1 MDENKIENEKTENT
15 EEVLTAKET
24 PESKAEAEKTEE
36 TDNQENLESPEDNAE
51 PTIEDNGRSSESHA
65 SSLEDGQVASD
76 EGEAKLAAAEARIAE
91 LEKERLYKQAEF
103 DNYRKRI
110 IKEKADL
117 ILNGGRKVLEAML
130 PVIDD
135 LERALAHMESA
146 EDVEAVKEGVDLIYK
161 KFLKV
166 MEAQGVTQMKTEGA
180 DFNTDFH
187 EAVTQFPAPTP
198 ELKGKVIDCTEKGYM
213 LNDTVLRFAKV
224 VVGI

>member
-1 MDENKIENEKTENT
+1 MSNKNEKVKEEELEETAAPKEAMNKEEESIDTEAAEQTENT
-15 EEVLTAKET
+15 
-24 PESKAEAEKTEE
+24 EKTEE
-36 TDNQENLESPEDNAE
+36 TEEETTED
-51 PTIEDNGRSSESHA
+51 
-65 SSLEDGQVASD
+65 
-76 EGEAKLAAAEARIAE
+76 KLALAEARIAE

-103 DNYRKRI
+103 DNFRKRI
-110 IKEKADL
+110 IKEKAEL

-135 LERALAHMESA
+135 LERALQHMEKA

-187 EAVTQFPAPTP
+187 EAVTQFPAPSN

>member
-1 MDENKIENEKTENT
+1 MKKDTEKTESTEMNENT
-15 EEVLTAKET
+15 EGTMCSNDAVDTEAAKG
-24 PESKAEAEKTEE
+24 EE
-36 TDNQENLESPEDNAE
+36 NAE
-51 PTIEDNGRSSESHA
+51 EVNGGTEGNEDKEE
-65 SSLEDGQVASD
+65 SLEDR
-76 EGEAKLAAAEARIAE
+76 LALAEARIAE

-110 IKEKADL
+110 IKEKAEL

-130 PVIDD
+130 PIIDD
-135 LERALAHMESA
+135 LERALAHMGDT
-146 EDVEAVKEGVDLIYK
+146 EDKEKGGDGKSTSTGSENAVREGVDLIYK

-166 MEAQGVTQMKTEGA
+166 METQGVTQMKTEGV

-187 EAVTQFPAPTP
+187 EAVTQFPAPSDD
-198 ELKGKVIDCTEKGYM
+198 LKGKVIDCTEKGYM

>member
-1 MDENKIENEKTENT
+1 MSKNTENTKKMEATEDVAIEESVNTENT
-15 EEVLTAKET
+15 EQ
-24 PESKAEAEKTEE
+24 AEAEEAEAPQEE
-36 TDNQENLESPEDNAE
+36 
-51 PTIEDNGRSSESHA
+51 TIED
-65 SSLEDGQVASD
+65 
-76 EGEAKLAAAEARIAE
+76 KLALAEARVAE

-103 DNYRKRI
+103 DNFRKRI
-110 IKEKADL
+110 IKEKAEL

-135 LERALAHMESA
+135 LERALQHIETA
-146 EDVEAVKEGVDLIYK
+146 EDVKAVREGVDLIYK

-166 MEAQGVTQMKTEGA
+166 MEAQGVTQMKTEGV

>member
-1 MDENKIENEKTENT
+1 MNKAEKGKEEELKEDVVNGTEATAESEHT
-15 EEVLTAKET
+15 EEAGHTE
-24 PESKAEAEKTEE
+24 EAETEE
-36 TDNQENLESPEDNAE
+36 TTCVETTED
-51 PTIEDNGRSSESHA
+51 
-65 SSLEDGQVASD
+65 
-76 EGEAKLAAAEARIAE
+76 KLAQAEARIAE

-103 DNYRKRI
+103 DNFRKRI
-110 IKEKADL
+110 IKEKAEL

-135 LERALAHMESA
+135 LERALQHMQSA
-146 EDVEAVKEGVDLIYK
+146 EDVEAVKEGVDLICK
-161 KFLKV
+161 KFMKV
-166 MEAQGVTQMKTEGA
+166 MEAQGVTQMKTDGA

-187 EAVTQFPAPTP
+187 EAVTQFPAPTD

>member
-1 MDENKIENEKTENT
+1 MSKKEKEIEKEIEEEMVENPVNEETKESTE
-15 EEVLTAKET
+15 
-24 PESKAEAEKTEE
+24 SAEKQETSETTE
-36 TDNQENLESPEDNAE
+36 PEE
-51 PTIEDNGRSSESHA
+51 ETIED
-65 SSLEDGQVASD
+65 
-76 EGEAKLAAAEARIAE
+76 KLALAEARIAE

-103 DNYRKRI
+103 DNFRKRI
-110 IKEKADL
+110 IKEKAEL

-130 PVIDD
+130 PVVDD
-135 LERALAHMESA
+135 LERALQHIEKA

-166 MEAQGVTQMKTEGA
+166 LETQGVTQMKTEGA

-187 EAVTQFPAPTP
+187 EAVTQFPAPSD

>member
-1 MDENKIENEKTENT
+1 MSKKEKEIEEEMVENPVN
-15 EEVLTAKET
+15 
-24 PESKAEAEKTEE
+24 EE
-36 TDNQENLESPEDNAE
+36 TKESTESVENQETSETTEPEE
-51 PTIEDNGRSSESHA
+51 ETIED
-65 SSLEDGQVASD
+65 
-76 EGEAKLAAAEARIAE
+76 KLALAEARIAE

-103 DNYRKRI
+103 DNFRKRI
-110 IKEKADL
+110 IKEKAEL

-135 LERALAHMESA
+135 LERALAHMSDTEHTEKTESSENA
-146 EDVEAVKEGVDLIYK
+146 LREGVELIYK

-198 ELKGKVIDCTEKGYM
+198 ELKGKVVDCTEKGYM

>member
-1 MDENKIENEKTENT
+1 MDKEKIVNTEDTEKEKSGEGLTSAEEENT
-15 EEVLTAKET
+15 SDKGKGAK
-24 PESKAEAEKTEE
+24 
-36 TDNQENLESPEDNAE
+36 TDN
-51 PTIEDNGRSSESHA
+51 
-65 SSLEDGQVASD
+65 D
-76 EGEAKLAAAEARIAE
+76 EGEETSKEESIEDKLATAEARIAE

-110 IKEKADL
+110 IKEKTEL

-135 LERALAHMESA
+135 LERALQHMEKA
-146 EDVEAVKEGVDLIYK
+146 EDVEAVKAGVELIYK

-166 MEAQGVTQMKTEGA
+166 MEAQGVKQMDTKDA

-187 EAVTQFPAPTP
+187 EAVTQFPAPSD

>member
-1 MDENKIENEKTENT
+1 MSKKEKEIEEEMVENPVNEETKESTE
-15 EEVLTAKET
+15 
-24 PESKAEAEKTEE
+24 SAEKQETSETTE
-36 TDNQENLESPEDNAE
+36 PEE
-51 PTIEDNGRSSESHA
+51 ETIED
-65 SSLEDGQVASD
+65 
-76 EGEAKLAAAEARIAE
+76 KLALAEARIAE

-103 DNYRKRI
+103 DNFRKRI
-110 IKEKADL
+110 IKEKAEL

-130 PVIDD
+130 PVVDD
-135 LERALAHMESA
+135 LERALQHIEKA
-146 EDVEAVKEGVDLIYK
+146 EDVEAVKKGVDLIYK

-166 MEAQGVTQMKTEGA
+166 LETQGVTQMKTEGA

-187 EAVTQFPAPTP
+187 EAVTQFPAPSD

>member
-1 MDENKIENEKTENT
+1 MKEENITENAEMAEDT
-15 EEVLTAKET
+15 EKVNMENADTE
-24 PESKAEAEKTEE
+24 KADTEKADTEKADMEAADAEE
-36 TDNQENLESPEDNAE
+36 AQEG
-51 PTIEDNGRSSESHA
+51 TIEDR
-65 SSLEDGQVASD
+65 
-76 EGEAKLAAAEARIAE
+76 LALAEARIAE

-103 DNYRKRI
+103 DNFRKRI
-110 IKEKADL
+110 IKEKAEL

-135 LERALAHMESA
+135 LERALAHMGNSTEGTEKTKDT
-146 EDVEAVKEGVDLIYK
+146 EDAVNAVREGVDLIYK

-166 MEAQGVTQMKTEGA
+166 MEAQGVTQMKTEGV

>member
-1 MDENKIENEKTENT
+1 MTKEEEKQIDEELNPTETSEN
-15 EEVLTAKET
+15 
-24 PESKAEAEKTEE
+24 S
-36 TDNQENLESPEDNAE
+36 DSPENSEISENSEDSDDTPSAE
-51 PTIEDNGRSSESHA
+51 P
-65 SSLEDGQVASD
+65 SLED
-76 EGEAKLAAAEARIAE
+76 KLAEAQSRIAE

-103 DNYRKRI
+103 DNFRKRI
-110 IKEKADL
+110 IKEKAEL

-135 LERALAHMESA
+135 LERALAHMQTA

-166 MEAQGVTQMKTEGA
+166 METQGVTQMKTEGA
-180 DFNTDFH
+180 DFDTDFH
-187 EAVTQFPAPTP
+187 EAVTQFPAPSP

>member
-1 MDENKIENEKTENT
+1 MSKNTEDTKKMEATEDVTIEESVNTENT
-15 EEVLTAKET
+15 EQ
-24 PESKAEAEKTEE
+24 AEAEEAEAPQEE
-36 TDNQENLESPEDNAE
+36 
-51 PTIEDNGRSSESHA
+51 TIED
-65 SSLEDGQVASD
+65 
-76 EGEAKLAAAEARIAE
+76 KLALAEARVAE

-103 DNYRKRI
+103 DNFRKRI
-110 IKEKADL
+110 IKEKAEL

-135 LERALAHMESA
+135 LERALQHIETA
-146 EDVEAVKEGVDLIYK
+146 EDVEAIREGVDLIYK

-166 MEAQGVTQMKTEGA
+166 MEAQGVTQMKTDGV

>member
-1 MDENKIENEKTENT
+1 MTKEEEKQIDEELNPTETSENSDIPENS
-15 EEVLTAKET
+15 EISENSEDSDDT
-24 PESKAEAEKTEE
+24 PS
-36 TDNQENLESPEDNAE
+36 AE
-51 PTIEDNGRSSESHA
+51 P
-65 SSLEDGQVASD
+65 SLED
-76 EGEAKLAAAEARIAE
+76 KLAEAQSRIAE

-103 DNYRKRI
+103 DNFRKRI
-110 IKEKADL
+110 IKEKAEL

-135 LERALAHMESA
+135 LERALAHMQTA

-166 MEAQGVTQMKTEGA
+166 METQGVTQMKTEGA
-180 DFNTDFH
+180 DFDTDFH
-187 EAVTQFPAPTP
+187 EAVTQFPAPSP

>member
-1 MDENKIENEKTENT
+1 MSKKGKEIEEEMVENPVNEETKESTE
-15 EEVLTAKET
+15 
-24 PESKAEAEKTEE
+24 SAEKQETTETTE
-36 TDNQENLESPEDNAE
+36 PEE
-51 PTIEDNGRSSESHA
+51 ETIED
-65 SSLEDGQVASD
+65 
-76 EGEAKLAAAEARIAE
+76 KLALAEARIAE

-103 DNYRKRI
+103 DNFRKRI
-110 IKEKADL
+110 IKEKAEL

-135 LERALAHMESA
+135 LERALQHMEKA
-146 EDVEAVKEGVDLIYK
+146 EDVDAVKEGVDLIYK

-187 EAVTQFPAPTP
+187 EAVTQFPAPSD
-198 ELKGKVIDCTEKGYM
+198 EMKGKVIDCTEKGYM

>member
-1 MDENKIENEKTENT
+1 MDKEKATNT
-15 EEVLTAKET
+15 EDIEKKESAEDLISAEEGNT
-24 PESKAEAEKTEE
+24 PTEE
-36 TDNQENLESPEDNAE
+36 KEADTANEDAE
-51 PTIEDNGRSSESHA
+51 EAPKGETIED
-65 SSLEDGQVASD
+65 
-76 EGEAKLAAAEARIAE
+76 KLATAEARIAE

-110 IKEKADL
+110 IKEKAEL

-135 LERALAHMESA
+135 LERALQHMEKA

-166 MEAQGVTQMKTEGA
+166 MEAQGVKQMEDTKDA

-187 EAVTQFPAPTP
+187 EAVTQFPAPSD

>member
-1 MDENKIENEKTENT
+1 MDKDKKKIEEEELVGAEATEQTENVA
-15 EEVLTAKET
+15 ETAKEGAEEQ
-24 PESKAEAEKTEE
+24 PELTVEE
-36 TDNQENLESPEDNAE
+36 
-51 PTIEDNGRSSESHA
+51 R
-65 SSLEDGQVASD
+65 
-76 EGEAKLAAAEARIAE
+76 LALAEARIAE

-103 DNYRKRI
+103 DNFRKRI
-110 IKEKADL
+110 IKEKAEL

-135 LERALAHMESA
+135 LERALGHMQKA
-146 EDVEAVKEGVDLIYK
+146 EDVEAVREGVDLIYK

-166 MEAQGVTQMKTEGA
+166 METQGVTQMKTEGA

-198 ELKGKVIDCTEKGYM
+198 ELKGKVVDCTEKGYM

>member
-1 MDENKIENEKTENT
+1 MEEEKINT
-15 EEVLTAKET
+15 EG
-24 PESKAEAEKTEE
+24 KAYAEDTEKTEE
-36 TDNQENLESPEDNAE
+36 TEKVTAEQADMEKADTENADKQETLEETVED
-51 PTIEDNGRSSESHA
+51 
-65 SSLEDGQVASD
+65 
-76 EGEAKLAAAEARIAE
+76 KLALAEARIAE

-110 IKEKADL
+110 VKEKADL

-135 LERALAHMESA
+135 LERALQHMQSA
-146 EDVEAVKEGVDLIYK
+146 EDVEAVREGVDLIYK

-187 EAVTQFPAPTP
+187 EAVTQFPAPTD

-213 LNDTVLRFAKV
+213 LNETVLRYAKV

>member
-1 MDENKIENEKTENT
+1 MD
-15 EEVLTAKET
+15 
-24 PESKAEAEKTEE
+24 KAEKGKEEELKEDVVNGTEATAESEHTEE
-36 TDNQENLESPEDNAE
+36 TGHTEETETEETACE
-51 PTIEDNGRSSESHA
+51 ETIED
-65 SSLEDGQVASD
+65 
-76 EGEAKLAAAEARIAE
+76 KLTQAEARIAE

-103 DNYRKRI
+103 DNFRKRI
-110 IKEKADL
+110 IKEKAEL

-135 LERALAHMESA
+135 LERALQHMQSA
-146 EDVEAVKEGVDLIYK
+146 EDVEAVKEGVDLICK
-161 KFLKV
+161 KFMKV
-166 MEAQGVTQMKTEGA
+166 MEAQGVTQMKTDGT

-187 EAVTQFPAPTP
+187 EAVTQFPAPTD

>member
-1 MDENKIENEKTENT
+1 MDKETEYKEKVQEENIETENVDNESVKSEEPQT
-15 EEVLTAKET
+15 EE
-24 PESKAEAEKTEE
+24 PQEE
-36 TDNQENLESPEDNAE
+36 
-51 PTIEDNGRSSESHA
+51 TIED
-65 SSLEDGQVASD
+65 
-76 EGEAKLAAAEARIAE
+76 KLALAEARVAE

-103 DNYRKRI
+103 DNFRKRI
-110 IKEKADL
+110 VKEKAEL

-135 LERALAHMESA
+135 LERALSHGGNTETT
-146 EDVEAVKEGVDLIYK
+146 EQTEATENSLREGLELIYR

-187 EAVTQFPAPTP
+187 EAVTQFPAPSE

>member
-1 MDENKIENEKTENT
+1 MKEEKITT
-15 EEVLTAKET
+15 EETEAVNSSEAINDAES
-24 PESKAEAEKTEE
+24 PEQAKTEE
-36 TDNQENLESPEDNAE
+36 TDTEDVQEESAED
-51 PTIEDNGRSSESHA
+51 
-65 SSLEDGQVASD
+65 
-76 EGEAKLAAAEARIAE
+76 KLALAEARIAE

-103 DNYRKRI
+103 DNFRKRI
-110 IKEKADL
+110 IKEKAEL

-135 LERALAHMESA
+135 LERALAHMGDNT
-146 EDVEAVKEGVDLIYK
+146 EDNENSVNAVREGVDLIYK

-180 DFNTDFH
+180 DFDTDFH

>member
-1 MDENKIENEKTENT
+1 MKEENITENAEMAEDT
-15 EEVLTAKET
+15 EKVNMENADTE
-24 PESKAEAEKTEE
+24 KADTEKADMEAADAEE
-36 TDNQENLESPEDNAE
+36 AQEE
-51 PTIEDNGRSSESHA
+51 TIEDR
-65 SSLEDGQVASD
+65 
-76 EGEAKLAAAEARIAE
+76 LALAEARIAE

-103 DNYRKRI
+103 DNFRKRI
-110 IKEKADL
+110 IKEKAEL

-135 LERALAHMESA
+135 LERALAHMGNSTEGTEKTKDT
-146 EDVEAVKEGVDLIYK
+146 EDAVNAVREGVDLIYK

-166 MEAQGVTQMKTEGA
+166 MEAQGVTQMKTEGV

>member
-1 MDENKIENEKTENT
+1 MSKKEKEIEEELVENPINEESSESTE
-15 EEVLTAKET
+15 A
-24 PESKAEAEKTEE
+24 AE
-36 TDNQENLESPEDNAE
+36 NQEAQEAAE
-51 PTIEDNGRSSESHA
+51 PEEETIED
-65 SSLEDGQVASD
+65 
-76 EGEAKLAAAEARIAE
+76 KLALAEARIAE

-103 DNYRKRI
+103 DNFRKRI
-110 IKEKADL
+110 IKEKAEL

-135 LERALAHMESA
+135 LERALQHMEKA
-146 EDVEAVKEGVDLIYK
+146 EDVDAVKEGVDLIYK

-187 EAVTQFPAPTP
+187 EAVTQFPALTD

>member
-1 MDENKIENEKTENT
+1 MNKAEKGKEEELKEDVVNGTEATAESEHT
-15 EEVLTAKET
+15 EEAGHT
-24 PESKAEAEKTEE
+24 AEAETEE
-36 TDNQENLESPEDNAE
+36 TACEE
-51 PTIEDNGRSSESHA
+51 TIED
-65 SSLEDGQVASD
+65 
-76 EGEAKLAAAEARIAE
+76 KLAQAEARIAE

-103 DNYRKRI
+103 DNFRKRI
-110 IKEKADL
+110 IKEKAEL

-135 LERALAHMESA
+135 LERALQHMQSA
-146 EDVEAVKEGVDLIYK
+146 EDVEAVKEGVDLICK
-161 KFLKV
+161 KFMKV
-166 MEAQGVTQMKTEGA
+166 METQGVTQMKTDGA

-187 EAVTQFPAPTP
+187 EAVTQFPAPTD

>member
-1 MDENKIENEKTENT
+1 MSKKEKEIEEELVENPINEESSESTEA
-15 EEVLTAKET
+15 V
-24 PESKAEAEKTEE
+24 
-36 TDNQENLESPEDNAE
+36 DNQEAQEAAESEE
-51 PTIEDNGRSSESHA
+51 ETIED
-65 SSLEDGQVASD
+65 
-76 EGEAKLAAAEARIAE
+76 KLALAEARIAE

-103 DNYRKRI
+103 DNFRKRI
-110 IKEKADL
+110 IKEKAEL

-135 LERALAHMESA
+135 LERALQHMEKA
-146 EDVEAVKEGVDLIYK
+146 EDVDAVKEGVDLIYK

-187 EAVTQFPAPTP
+187 EAVTQFPAPTD

>member
-1 MDENKIENEKTENT
+1 MSKEEKKIEEELVENPVSEESTESTEAADKQETSDAT
-15 EEVLTAKET
+15 EENE
-24 PESKAEAEKTEE
+24 EE
-36 TDNQENLESPEDNAE
+36 T
-51 PTIEDNGRSSESHA
+51 I
-65 SSLEDGQVASD
+65 
-76 EGEAKLAAAEARIAE
+76 EAKLALAEARIAE

-135 LERALAHMESA
+135 LERALSHIGNTESVEKTEST
-146 EDVEAVKEGVDLIYK
+146 EDALREGVDLIYK

-187 EAVTQFPAPTP
+187 EAVTQFPAPSD

-213 LNDTVLRFAKV
+213 LNDTVLRYAKV

>member
-1 MDENKIENEKTENT
+1 MSKNTEDTKKMEATEDVTIEESVNTENT
-15 EEVLTAKET
+15 EQ
-24 PESKAEAEKTEE
+24 AEAEEAEAPQEE
-36 TDNQENLESPEDNAE
+36 
-51 PTIEDNGRSSESHA
+51 TIED
-65 SSLEDGQVASD
+65 
-76 EGEAKLAAAEARIAE
+76 KLALAEARVAE

-103 DNYRKRI
+103 DNFRKRI
-110 IKEKADL
+110 IKEKAEL

-135 LERALAHMESA
+135 LERALQHIDTA
-146 EDVEAVKEGVDLIYK
+146 EDVKAVREGIDLIYK

-166 MEAQGVTQMKTEGA
+166 MEAQGVTQMKTDGV

>member
-1 MDENKIENEKTENT
+1 MNKAEKGKEEELKEDVVNDTEATAESEHT
-15 EEVLTAKET
+15 EEAGH
-24 PESKAEAEKTEE
+24 TEE
-36 TDNQENLESPEDNAE
+36 TETEETTCEETTED
-51 PTIEDNGRSSESHA
+51 
-65 SSLEDGQVASD
+65 
-76 EGEAKLAAAEARIAE
+76 KLAQAEARIAE

-103 DNYRKRI
+103 DNFRKRI
-110 IKEKADL
+110 IKEKAEL

-135 LERALAHMESA
+135 LERALQHMQSA
-146 EDVEAVKEGVDLIYK
+146 EDVEAVKEGVDLICK
-161 KFLKV
+161 KFMKV
-166 MEAQGVTQMKTEGA
+166 MEAQGVTQMKTDGA

-187 EAVTQFPAPTP
+187 EAVTQFPAPTD

>member
-1 MDENKIENEKTENT
+1 MTKEEEKQIDEELNPTETSENSDIPENS
-15 EEVLTAKET
+15 EILENSENSDET
-24 PESKAEAEKTEE
+24 PS
-36 TDNQENLESPEDNAE
+36 AE
-51 PTIEDNGRSSESHA
+51 P
-65 SSLEDGQVASD
+65 SLED
-76 EGEAKLAAAEARIAE
+76 KLAEAQSRIAE

-103 DNYRKRI
+103 DNFRKRI
-110 IKEKADL
+110 IKEKAEL
-117 ILNGGRKVLEAML
+117 ILNGGRKVLEGML

-135 LERALAHMESA
+135 LERALAHMQTA

-166 MEAQGVTQMKTEGA
+166 METQGVTQMKTEGA
-180 DFNTDFH
+180 DFDTDFH
-187 EAVTQFPAPTP
+187 EAVTQFPAPSP

>member
-1 MDENKIENEKTENT
+1 MNKAEKGKEEELKEDVVNGTEATAESEHT
-15 EEVLTAKET
+15 EEAGHT
-24 PESKAEAEKTEE
+24 AEAETEE
-36 TDNQENLESPEDNAE
+36 TACEE
-51 PTIEDNGRSSESHA
+51 TIED
-65 SSLEDGQVASD
+65 
-76 EGEAKLAAAEARIAE
+76 KLAQAEARIAE

-103 DNYRKRI
+103 DNFRKRI
-110 IKEKADL
+110 IKEKAEL

-135 LERALAHMESA
+135 LERALQHMQSA
-146 EDVEAVKEGVDLIYK
+146 EDVEAVKEGVDLICK
-161 KFLKV
+161 KFMKV
-166 MEAQGVTQMKTEGA
+166 MEAQGVTQMKTDGA

-187 EAVTQFPAPTP
+187 EAVTQFPAPTD

>member
-1 MDENKIENEKTENT
+1 MTKEEEKQIDEELNPTETSETSETSDISENAEISENS
-15 EEVLTAKET
+15 ENSDET
-24 PESKAEAEKTEE
+24 PS
-36 TDNQENLESPEDNAE
+36 AE
-51 PTIEDNGRSSESHA
+51 P
-65 SSLEDGQVASD
+65 SLED
-76 EGEAKLAAAEARIAE
+76 KLAEAQSRIAE

-103 DNYRKRI
+103 DNFRKRI
-110 IKEKADL
+110 IKEKAEL

-135 LERALAHMESA
+135 LERALAHMQTA

-166 MEAQGVTQMKTEGA
+166 METQGVTQMKTEGA
-180 DFNTDFH
+180 DFDTDFH
-187 EAVTQFPAPTP
+187 EAVTQFPAPSP

>member
-1 MDENKIENEKTENT
+1 MSKNTEDTKKMEATEDVTIEESVNTENT
-15 EEVLTAKET
+15 EQ
-24 PESKAEAEKTEE
+24 AEAEEAEAPQEE
-36 TDNQENLESPEDNAE
+36 
-51 PTIEDNGRSSESHA
+51 TIED
-65 SSLEDGQVASD
+65 
-76 EGEAKLAAAEARIAE
+76 KLALAEARVAE

-103 DNYRKRI
+103 DNFRKRI
-110 IKEKADL
+110 IKEKAEL

-135 LERALAHMESA
+135 LERALQHIETA
-146 EDVEAVKEGVDLIYK
+146 EDVEAVREGVDLIYK

-166 MEAQGVTQMKTEGA
+166 MEAQGVTQMKTEGG